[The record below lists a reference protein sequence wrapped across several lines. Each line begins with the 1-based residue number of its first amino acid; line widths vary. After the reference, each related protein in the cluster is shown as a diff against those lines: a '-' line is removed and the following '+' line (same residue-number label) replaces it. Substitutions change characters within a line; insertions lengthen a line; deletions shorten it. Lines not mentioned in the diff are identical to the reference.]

1 MINDNILH
9 FLQLWFHEPSSLLSV
24 HGVLIAKI
32 ANLTTGV
39 PAGGEKY
46 ANYFFGGSQVLRGAD
61 CDEVELERDDAGE
74 EAQGERGVQ
83 GAPVRVRSQI

>member
-1 MINDNILH
+1 M
-9 FLQLWFHEPSSLLSV
+9 P
-24 HGVLIAKI
+24 VL
-32 ANLTTGV
+32 
-39 PAGGEKY
+39 AGSGADVY
-46 ANYFFGGSQVLRGAD
+46 NSQVLRGAD